1 MRVLIAPDKFK
12 GSLTAAEVA
21 DHLAK
26 GLTEAGAHSRTLP
39 LADGGDGSVAAAL
52 AAGFG
57 SLPVDVCGATGQ
69 HHHSVVAFNAD
80 TTIVEVANTCGL
92 ATLPG
97 GVLAPMTASSYG
109 FGQAIRAAL
118 SLSRRRLVLALGG
131 SASTDGGI
139 GMLAALGYRFL
150 DRAGDLLAATTDN
163 LDRIHRVDRSH
174 AVDLEGIE
182 LIVAGDVTSPLLGL
196 TGAAAVFGPQK
207 GATAAQVAQLD
218 AGLDNLVVALTRSG
232 YAGADAAAHASGSG
246 AAGGIGFAA
255 LLLGATTASGAEYFL
270 DLLDFDRW
278 VADADLVITGEG
290 RLDHQTLQGKLP
302 AAVALRAAP
311 TPVIA
316 VVGRNDLDGP
326 TPPPGSPACTPSP
339 TTPTPTPPATRTAP
353 QNSCNTS
360 EPTSEPATPRPTI
373 LSWAFE
379 HEPMPGRL

>member
-21 DHLAK
+21 EHLAK
-26 GLTEAGAHSRTLP
+26 GLAEAGAHCRTLP

-52 AAGFG
+52 ASGFHP
-57 SLPVDVCGATGQ
+57 LPVTVHGATGQ
-69 HHHSVVAFNAD
+69 HHSTVIAFGED
-80 TTIVEVANTCGL
+80 TAIVEVANTCGL

-109 FGQAIRAAL
+109 FGEAIRAAL
-118 SLSRRRLVLALGG
+118 SLARTRLVLALGG

-150 DRAGDLLAATTDN
+150 DPAGHLLAPNAEN
-163 LDRIHRVDRSH
+163 LSLIHRVDSSG
-174 AVDLEGIE
+174 AVDVGGID

-218 AGLDNLVVALTRSG
+218 TGLANLVAAFTRSG
-232 YAGADAAAHASGSG
+232 VDTADTAARAPGSG

-255 LLLGATTASGAEYFL
+255 MLLGATTASGADYFL
-270 DLLDFDRW
+270 DLLDFDHL

-290 RLDHQTLQGKLP
+290 RIDHQTLQGKLP

-311 TPVIA
+311 TPVVA
-316 VVGRNDLDGP
+316 VVGRNDLDND
-326 TPPPGSPACTPSP
+326 TA
-339 TTPTPTPPATRTAP
+339 TTGFADIFAVADLTDKDTSRDPRRTAELLHHIGTHIGTRYAA
-353 QNSCNTS
+353 S
-360 EPTSEPATPRPTI
+360 
-373 LSWAFE
+373 L
-379 HEPMPGRL
+379 